1 MDFNQNNFNQNNTIS
16 IEINELL
23 QKKMRFIAI
32 MQQIYGVL
40 LVIGGGI
47 TCIGIITAIVGI
59 PALIAGIKLFQSGS
73 AFSLSANA
81 KRPEDL
87 VNAINNL
94 GSYWKFTLIGFIA
107 IIVTYVVIFV
117 IILAMI
123 PHY

>member
-1 MDFNQNNFNQNNTIS
+1 MNFNETNTIT

-40 LVIGGGI
+40 LAIGGGL
-47 TCIGIITAIVGI
+47 TCIGIITAIIGV
-59 PALIAGIKLFQSGS
+59 PMLIAGIKLFQSGS
-73 AFSLSANA
+73 AFSLTANA

-87 VNAINNL
+87 VNSINNL

-107 IIVTYVVIFV
+107 VIVTYLLIF
-117 IILAMI
+117 ISILLIM
-123 PHY
+123 PHSGY

>member
-1 MDFNQNNFNQNNTIS
+1 MNFNETNTIS

-40 LVIGGGI
+40 LAIGGGL
-47 TCIGIITAIVGI
+47 TCIGIITAIIGV
-59 PALIAGIKLFQSGS
+59 PMLIAGIKLFQSGS
-73 AFSLSANA
+73 AFSLTANA

-107 IIVTYVVIFV
+107 LIVSYIIMFV
-117 IILAMI
+117 IILSII